1 MANIAGS
8 YDEQA
13 EASGDFSPIPA
24 NTYRMKIIESDV
36 EDISKKDNKGRC
48 LKLTWQIETGPHD
61 GRLVWQ
67 RLNMW
72 AQNMGPNTDKV
83 IQIANSQF
91 ASIRQA
97 TGKIAPQDSSE
108 LHHIACD
115 VYVGLSKPQPGYNQ
129 QNEVKS
135 VKAVAAAPGGPAPDP
150 AQRQAPQQT
159 QHAAPAA
166 SNSGGS
172 APWRKSA

>member
-8 YDEQA
+8 YNEQA
-13 EASGDFSPIPA
+13 EPSGDFSPIPA
-24 NTYRMKIIESDV
+24 GTYRMKIIESDV
-36 EDISKKDNKGRC
+36 EDISRKDNKGRC
-48 LKLTWQIETGPHD
+48 LKLTWQVETGPHD

-72 AQNMGPNTDKV
+72 AENMGPNTDKV

-108 LHHIACD
+108 LHHIPCEA
-115 VYVGLSKPQPGYNQ
+115 YVGLSKPQEGYNQ

-135 VKAVAAAPGGPAPDP
+135 VKAVSAAQGAQTRQAPAATQQRAAAP
-150 AQRQAPQQT
+150 
-159 QHAAPAA
+159 A
-166 SNSGGS
+166 SNTGSS
-172 APWRKSA
+172 APWRRAS